1 VVGRRSGRKMRK
13 LFLIAFLF
21 IFVTCEDEEEPLCNI
36 KVTLEDYSDL
46 DGCGFVIM
54 LEDSTILEIGD
65 YDEEPDFSFRDGMAV
80 NISYEE
86 MKGIAT
92 ACMVG
97 TIVRITCMEK
107 NGSEG

>member
-1 VVGRRSGRKMRK
+1 MRRF
-13 LFLIAFLF
+13 FLIAIFFLF
-21 IFVTCEDEEEPLCNI
+21 IACEDEEESLCSI
-36 KVTLEDYSDL
+36 KATLEDYSDL

-54 LEDSTILEIGD
+54 LEDSTFLEIGD
-65 YDEEPDFSFRDGMAV
+65 YDEEPDFSFRDGMTV
-80 NISYEE
+80 NITYEE
-86 MKGIAT
+86 MKDIAT

>member
-1 VVGRRSGRKMRK
+1 MRRF
-13 LFLIAFLF
+13 FLIAIFFLF
-21 IFVTCEDEEEPLCNI
+21 IACEDEEESLCSI
-36 KVTLEDYSDL
+36 KATLEDYSDL

-54 LEDSTILEIGD
+54 LEDSTFLEIGD
-65 YDEEPDFSFRDGMAV
+65 YDEEPDFSFRDGMTV
-80 NISYEE
+80 NITYEE

-92 ACMVG
+92 DCMVG

>member
-1 VVGRRSGRKMRK
+1 MRRF
-13 LFLIAFLF
+13 FLIAVLFLS
-21 IFVTCEDEEEPLCNI
+21 VTCEDEEEPLCNI
-36 KVTLEDYSDL
+36 KATLEDYSDL
-46 DGCGFVIM
+46 DGSGFVIM

-65 YDEEPDFSFRDGMAV
+65 YDEEPDFSFRDGMTV
-80 NISYEE
+80 NITYEE

>member
-1 VVGRRSGRKMRK
+1 MRRF
-13 LFLIAFLF
+13 FLIAIFFLF
-21 IFVTCEDEEEPLCNI
+21 IACEDEEESLCSI
-36 KVTLEDYSDL
+36 KATLEDYRDL

-65 YDEEPDFSFRDGMAV
+65 YDEEPDFSFRDGMTV
-80 NISYEE
+80 NITYEE

>member
-1 VVGRRSGRKMRK
+1 MRK
-13 LFLIAFLF
+13 LFFIAVLF
-21 IFVTCEDEEEPLCNI
+21 IFVVCEDEEEPLEEPLCNI
-36 KVTLEDYSDL
+36 KATLEDYSDL

-54 LEDSTILEIGD
+54 LKDSTILEIGD
-65 YDEEPDFSFRDGMAV
+65 YDEEPDFSFRDGMTV
-80 NISYEE
+80 NITYEE

>member
-1 VVGRRSGRKMRK
+1 MRK

-21 IFVTCEDEEEPLCNI
+21 IFIACEDEEEPLCNI
-36 KVTLEDYSDL
+36 KATLEDYSDL

-54 LEDSTILEIGD
+54 LEDSTFLEIGD
-65 YDEEPDFSFRDGMAV
+65 YDEEPDFNFRNGMAV

-86 MKGIAT
+86 MTGIAT
-92 ACMVG
+92 VCMVG

>member
-1 VVGRRSGRKMRK
+1 MRRF
-13 LFLIAFLF
+13 FLIAIFFLF
-21 IFVTCEDEEEPLCNI
+21 IACEDEEESLCSI
-36 KVTLEDYSDL
+36 KATLEDYSDL

-54 LEDSTILEIGD
+54 LEDSTFLEIGD
-65 YDEEPDFSFRDGMAV
+65 YDEEPDFSFRDGMTV
-80 NISYEE
+80 NITYEE

>member
-1 VVGRRSGRKMRK
+1 MRRF
-13 LFLIAFLF
+13 FLIAVLFL
-21 IFVTCEDEEEPLCNI
+21 FVTCEDEEEPFCNI
-36 KVTLEDYSDL
+36 KATLEDYSDL

-54 LEDSTILEIGD
+54 LEDSTILEIGN
-65 YDEEPDFSFRDGMAV
+65 YDEEPDFSFRDGMTV
-80 NISYEE
+80 NITYEE
-86 MKGIAT
+86 MKDIAT

>member
-1 VVGRRSGRKMRK
+1 MRRF
-13 LFLIAFLF
+13 FLIAIFFLF
-21 IFVTCEDEEEPLCNI
+21 IACEDEEESLCSI
-36 KVTLEDYSDL
+36 KATLEDYSDL

-65 YDEEPDFSFRDGMAV
+65 YDEEPDFSFRDGMTV
-80 NISYEE
+80 NISYDK

>member
-1 VVGRRSGRKMRK
+1 MRRF
-13 LFLIAFLF
+13 FLVAILFLF
-21 IFVTCEDEEEPLCNI
+21 IACEDEEETLCSI
-36 KVTLEDYSDL
+36 KATLEDYSDL

-65 YDEEPDFSFRDGMAV
+65 YDEEPDFSFRDGMTV
-80 NISYEE
+80 NIIYEE

-97 TIVRITCMEK
+97 TIVRITCMAK

>member
-1 VVGRRSGRKMRK
+1 MRK

-21 IFVTCEDEEEPLCNI
+21 IFVACEDEEKPLCNI
-36 KVTLEDYSDL
+36 KATLEDYSDL

-54 LEDSTILEIGD
+54 LGDSTILEIGN
-65 YDEEPDFSFRDGMAV
+65 YDEEPNFSFRDGMAV
-80 NISYEE
+80 YISYEE
-86 MKGIAT
+86 MKDIAT

-97 TIVRITCMEK
+97 PIVRITCIEK

>member
-1 VVGRRSGRKMRK
+1 MRK

-21 IFVTCEDEEEPLCNI
+21 IFVACEDEEKPLCNI
-36 KVTLEDYSDL
+36 KATLEDYSDL

-86 MKGIAT
+86 MKDIAT

-97 TIVRITCMEK
+97 PIVRITCIEK